1 MKDKRSPTQL
11 EALWKEQRFLAEQ
24 INLRGRLRLQ
34 KGKGLYMDE
43 IKVEKEKKRLEALL
57 KRADIPAQ
65 QQDVLAPVID
75 NMSWQ
80 RIKLDEAREEMKEAS
95 IVCHFNNGGGQEG
108 ERENP
113 IFKAYI
119 NLWRAYMVGLEK
131 YTSYLPKEMQEEVT
145 GSNITILEQVKR
157 MKEGN
162 K

>member
-1 MKDKRSPTQL
+1 MDK
-11 EALWKEQRFLAEQ
+11 K
-24 INLRGRLRLQ
+24 
-34 KGKGLYMDE
+34 
-43 IKVEKEKKRLEALL
+43 KVIEEKKRLEALL

-65 QQDVLAPVID
+65 QQDVLAPVIE
-75 NMSWQ
+75 NMAWQ
-80 RIKLDEAREEMKEAS
+80 RLKLDEAREQMQDEN
-95 IVCHFNNGGGQEG
+95 IVCHYCNGGGQEG

-131 YTSYLPKEMQEEVT
+131 YTSYLPKEMQDEVT
-145 GSNITILEQVKR
+145 GGNITILEQVKK